1 MEEICKV
8 ITDGNHQA
16 PPKSKNGI
24 PFLVISDVISGRIS
38 FHNCRFVPE
47 DYYNNLDG
55 NRRAEYGDILFT
67 VTGSYGKPIPVD
79 TFKPFCFQRH
89 IGLIK
94 PLIHNDYL
102 MAVLSSDYILKECN
116 KTATGTAQK
125 TVGLESI
132 RNFLIPIPSQKEQEK
147 ICKEIAIYNEII
159 DEITANKEIL
169 TCAISLCKSKI
180 LDLAMQGKLVEQ
192 NPSDES
198 ASDML
203 RRINPKA
210 KIITDN
216 PHSRNIPSKWGL
228 CRFGDIADIS
238 RGGSPRPIKSYITN
252 DPNGVNWIKIGDT
265 DGKYI
270 NSTKEKIIQ
279 EGVKMSREVK
289 KGDFLLTNSMSFGKP
304 YILNIDGC
312 IHDGWLVISPK
323 EDSYD
328 KDFLYYLLSSQYAYS
343 QFSEKAGGAVVSNL
357 NSDKVANTL
366 FPLLSISEQKRI
378 VSKIEDLYSI
388 LDKIEAT
395 LQS

>member
-216 PHSRNIPSKWGL
+216 PHYPQLPDNWAYISLEDINEYRSKSITPANNPEEIFELYSVPTYPTGAPELLKGNEIGSSKQLVMMGDVLVCKINPHINRVWHITKQSDIIQIASSEWITVRNSKISSAFLKYYFESPAFRSLL
-228 CRFGDIADIS
+228 CSKVSGV
-238 RGGSPRPIKSYITN
+238 GGSLTRAQPAIVKNYLIPI
-252 DPNGVNWIKIGDT
+252 PPL
-265 DGKYI
+265 
-270 NSTKEKIIQ
+270 KE
-279 EGVKMSREVK
+279 
-289 KGDFLLTNSMSFGKP
+289 
-304 YILNIDGC
+304 
-312 IHDGWLVISPK
+312 
-323 EDSYD
+323 
-328 KDFLYYLLSSQYAYS
+328 
-343 QFSEKAGGAVVSNL
+343 QF
-357 NSDKVANTL
+357 
-366 FPLLSISEQKRI
+366 RI
-378 VSKIEDLYSI
+378 VIFIDEVMIRLKAIESTI
-388 LDKIEAT
+388 
-395 LQS
+395 